1 MPVEVSAMRI
11 RTAERRHSP
20 RIAAVHPMAVR
31 TPDGRVLVRGWTVNI
46 SGSGVFVVANGRCR
60 LPQTKEVTVE
70 MTVPAPSNGRGRGG
84 ANRMIRYAGR
94 IVRTQR
100 LGELMGLGIEFLKKS
115 A

>member
-1 MPVEVSAMRI
+1 MRT

-46 SGSGVFVVANGRCR
+46 SESGVFVVANGHRS
-60 LPQTKEVTVE
+60 LPQMKEVVVE
-70 MTVPAPSNGRGRGG
+70 MTVPASSPNGRERGEVK
-84 ANRMIRYAGR
+84 RVIRYVGR

-100 LGELMGLGIEFLKKS
+100 LGKLIGLGIEFLKKS
-115 A
+115 V